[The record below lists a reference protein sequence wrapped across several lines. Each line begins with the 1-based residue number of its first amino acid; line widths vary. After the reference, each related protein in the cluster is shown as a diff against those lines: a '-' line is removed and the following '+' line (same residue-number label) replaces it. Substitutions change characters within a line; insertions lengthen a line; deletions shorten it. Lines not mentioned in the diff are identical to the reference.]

1 MTAAPAG
8 TVYGPDL
15 SNHNDNIDFGAL
27 DALSDVHIVTHKITE
42 GIGWTDPDVASRA
55 QSLRRFGAPGFYHVL
70 WPTNSQDNPQN
81 QAKWFVDEV
90 VRVARWMLTHPCP
103 VLQGDFEIFSNFT
116 PYRAPTISECNS
128 WMSWVA
134 HYWALAGGNPPAI
147 LAYAPHWVYGSAV
160 TGLKALW
167 WASSYVSGSGN
178 YHSLYPGNGSVRW
191 EQVPGHPATI
201 LQYTNAA
208 NYPGAASGVDGNG
221 VRGAST
227 AVDLQALLLGG
238 DMPLTNA
245 EIQAVADRVWA
256 KQLEDANG
264 GSVPAADRLRRLSN
278 RIAALLPAGDPDQGA
293 SGVNRGELFQALLD
307 SQTVPRIIN
316 GQPDDTNPAILGNV
330 LAYIDNRVAD
340 TQKQLTDAVINI
352 TAALD
357 ALSRQIAAIPTG
369 GPTSFSM
376 TGTLTP
382 EPPQP

>member
-1 MTAAPAG
+1 VTAAPVG

-15 SNHNDNIDFGAL
+15 SNHNDNIDFAAL

-55 QSLRRFGAPGFYHVL
+55 PSLRRFAAPGFYHVL

-81 QAKWFVDEV
+81 QARWFVDEV
-90 VRVARWMLTHPCP
+90 VRVARWMLTHQCP
-103 VLQGDFEIFSNFT
+103 VLQGDFEIFSNFR

-160 TGLKALW
+160 TGLKAPW

-178 YHSLYPGNGSVRW
+178 YHSLYPGNGSTRW
-191 EQVPGHPATI
+191 DQVPGHPATI
-201 LQYTNAA
+201 LQYTDAA
-208 NYPGAASGVDGNG
+208 SYPGAASGVDGNG
-221 VRGAST
+221 ARGVST
-227 AVDLQALLLGG
+227 AAELQQLLLGG
-238 DMPLTNA
+238 DRAMPLT
-245 EIQAVADRVWA
+245 QD
-256 KQLEDANG
+256 DANL
-264 GSVPAADRLRRLSN
+264 VVNTLMAKLINNVRYDDRFRRLTDRISN
-278 RIAALLPAGDPDQGA
+278 AFPGDAPDSPNRQEFFGALLQ
-293 SGVNRGELFQALLD
+293 
-307 SQTVPRIIN
+307 SQTVPRIDSVT
-316 GQPDDTNPAILGNV
+316 GAPSMTTPAILGNV

-340 TQKQLTDAVINI
+340 TQKQLTDAVTDI

-357 ALSRQIAAIPTG
+357 ALARQIAALPTG
-369 GPTSFSM
+369 GPTSFTM

-382 EPPQP
+382 EPTPTQP

>member
-1 MTAAPAG
+1 VTAAPVG

-15 SNHNDNIDFGAL
+15 SNHNDKIDFAAL
-27 DALSDVHIVTHKITE
+27 DALSDVHIATHKITE
-42 GIGWTDPDVASRA
+42 GIGWTDPDVTSRA
-55 QSLRRFGAPGFYHVL
+55 PSLRRFAAPGFYHVL

-90 VRVARWMLTHPCP
+90 VRVARWMLAHPCP
-103 VLQGDFEIFSNFT
+103 VLQGDFEIFTNFR

-134 HYWALAGGNPPAI
+134 HYWALAGGNAPAI

-160 TGLKALW
+160 TGLKAPW
-167 WASSYVSGSGN
+167 WASSYVSGSGD
-178 YHSLYPGNGSVRW
+178 YHSLYPGNGSTRW
-191 EQVPGHPATI
+191 EQVPGHPAAV
-201 LQYTNAA
+201 LQYTDAA
-208 NYPGAASGVDGNG
+208 SYPGAASGVDGNG
-221 VRGAST
+221 VRGVST
-227 AVDLQALLLGG
+227 AADLQALLLGG

-256 KQLEDANG
+256 KALSDG
-264 GSVPAADRLRRLSN
+264 GGATTAGERLRRISN
-278 RIAALLPAGDPDQGA
+278 RVFALLPAGNADAGAQG
-293 SGVNRGELFQALLD
+293 VDRNELFEALLD
-307 SQTVPRIIN
+307 SVTVPRIVN
-316 GQPDDTNPAILGNV
+316 GVPDSTNEAVLGNV

-340 TQKQLTDAVINI
+340 TQKQLTDAVTNI

-369 GPTSFSM
+369 GPTSFTM

-382 EPPQP
+382 EPTQP